1 MQKFSKYLL
10 ISIVFSFLYNLPIIL
25 FRNTVTNSLIF
36 KIIPEFILATF
47 ISLLSFCLVGFIFR
61 KKIGNLII
69 FILFIIGGLSNY
81 AVINYGRFIDSGL
94 IIDILTVD
102 ASLSSEFASPVI
114 LIYVLLSMLAAWLV
128 LGANQK
134 LKSIE
139 NYISQKRLVYATI
152 LMFCLSFA
160 FTGFNFHTL
169 KYMTRDYL
177 PTGVS
182 YNVSHFFFKYLPH
195 FKKIQNKNDLTKSHA
210 FLYNI
215 KQDEPLIVVLVIGES
230 MRGDILSINGYT
242 DHDNT
247 PLLRKV
253 DNLVSFTNA
262 TSAATS
268 TRISIPY
275 MLTSAVPP
283 NFAQSLNEKSIISI
297 FKHMGFTTSW
307 IGNQGAFGFY
317 ETTYASNILESDYH
331 VIQEDLGKTFK
342 LNKSDIHDGYILPIL
357 DNRLK
362 EVEGNHFIVV
372 HMIGS
377 HWNFNNRYPENFG
390 HRFTPIC
397 SESHESQCSPEA
409 LKNLYHNTIAYSDYV
424 LNEIILK
431 LQNKNAFMIYA
442 SDHGY
447 SLGER
452 NLFGNAYALSNVPRE
467 QISIGMFSWSSNK
480 FLQYYPYL
488 LQKISEKKSSDI
500 SHDYIF
506 HSLLDCI
513 GVESNYV
520 NPDLSLC
527 K

>member
-10 ISIVFSFLYNLPIIL
+10 ISIVFSFLYNLPIIF
-25 FRNTVTNSLIF
+25 FRNTVTNSLVF
-36 KIIPEFILATF
+36 NIIPEFILATF
-47 ISLLSFCLVGFIFR
+47 ISLLSFSLIGFIFR
-61 KKIGNLII
+61 KKTGNLII
-69 FILFIIGGLSNY
+69 FILFVIGGLSNY

-114 LIYVLLSMLAAWLV
+114 LIYVLLSMLAAWFV
-128 LGANQK
+128 LSTNQK
-134 LKSIE
+134 LKIIE
-139 NYISQKRLVYATI
+139 DYTSEKRLIYATI

-160 FTGFNFHTL
+160 YTGFNFHTL

-177 PTGVS
+177 PTGVF

-195 FKKIQNKNDLTKSHA
+195 FKKIQNKDDLTKSHS
-210 FLYNI
+210 FSYDL
-215 KQDEPLIVVLVIGES
+215 KQGEPLIVVLIIGES

-283 NFAQSLNEKSIISI
+283 NFTQSLSEKSVISI

-331 VIQEDLGKTFK
+331 VIQDDLGKTFK

-362 EVEGNHFIVV
+362 EVQGNHFIVL
-372 HMIGS
+372 HFMGS
-377 HWNFNNRYPENFG
+377 HWNFSNRYPESFG

-424 LNEIILK
+424 LNEIITK
-431 LQNKNAFMIYA
+431 LQNKNAFLIYA

-452 NLFGNAYALSNVPRE
+452 NLFGNAYAMPNVPRE
-467 QISIGMFSWSSNK
+467 QTSIGMFSWSSDK
-480 FLQYYPYL
+480 FLKEHPL
-488 LQKISEKKSSDI
+488 IAEKILDKRFAAV

-513 GVESNYV
+513 GARSSYIKPN
-520 NPDLSLC
+520 LSLC
-527 K
+527 N